1 MAEKEQT
8 LEKLFTQLEDV
19 IREMEQGEV
28 SLEEAF
34 ELYHKGVDTLK
45 MCNEKIDKVKKKIL
59 VLDNEG
65 ETHEFEQ

>member
-34 ELYHKGVDTLK
+34 ELYHNLFFLFHHQDH
-45 MCNEKIDKVKKKIL
+45 MIQN
-59 VLDNEG
+59 
-65 ETHEFEQ
+65 

>member
-8 LEKLFTQLEDV
+8 LEKLFTQLE
-19 IREMEQGEV
+19 MEQGEV

-34 ELYHKGVDTLK
+34 ALYHKGVDTLK
-45 MCNEKIDKVKKKIL
+45 MCNEKIDKVEKKIL

>member
-34 ELYHKGVDTLK
+34 ALYHNCLLYTSGIMK
-45 MCNEKIDKVKKKIL
+45 N
-59 VLDNEG
+59 
-65 ETHEFEQ
+65 F

>member
-34 ELYHKGVDTLK
+34 ALYHKGVDTL
-45 MCNEKIDKVKKKIL
+45 KIL

>member
-34 ELYHKGVDTLK
+34 ALYHKGVDTLK
-45 MCNEKIDKVKKKIL
+45 MCNEKIDKVEKQMLIL
-59 VLDNEG
+59 DEG
-65 ETHEFEQ
+65 GESHEF

>member
-28 SLEEAF
+28 LSLIHIYMKQE
-34 ELYHKGVDTLK
+34 YQK
-45 MCNEKIDKVKKKIL
+45 MHRQRQKNGYSSFPLMRCR
-59 VLDNEG
+59 
-65 ETHEFEQ
+65 TT

>member
-34 ELYHKGVDTLK
+34 ALYHKGVDTLK
-45 MCNEKIDKVKKKIL
+45 MCNEKIDKVEKKMIEL
-59 VLDNEG
+59 QTEEEDDEL
-65 ETHEFEQ
+65 

>member
-28 SLEEAF
+28 L
-34 ELYHKGVDTLK
+34 VRK
-45 MCNEKIDKVKKKIL
+45 MLCTVS
-59 VLDNEG
+59 
-65 ETHEFEQ
+65 

>member
-8 LEKLFTQLEDV
+8 LEKLFTQLED
-19 IREMEQGEV
+19 EMEQGEV

-34 ELYHKGVDTLK
+34 ALYHKGVDTLK
-45 MCNEKIDKVKKKIL
+45 MCNEKIDKVEKKIL

>member
-1 MAEKEQT
+1 MVEKEQT

-34 ELYHKGVDTLK
+34 ALYLK
-45 MCNEKIDKVKKKIL
+45 AWIHLRCVMKR
-59 VLDNEG
+59 
-65 ETHEFEQ
+65 

>member
-28 SLEEAF
+28 SLEEAV
-34 ELYHKGVDTLK
+34 ELYNKGVDTLK
-45 MCNEKIDKVKKKIL
+45 MCNEKIDKVEKKIL

>member
-1 MAEKEQT
+1 MTEKEQT

-34 ELYHKGVDTLK
+34 SLYHKGVDTLK
-45 MCNEKIDKVKKKIL
+45 RCNEKIDKVEKKIL

>member
-1 MAEKEQT
+1 MTEKEQT

-34 ELYHKGVDTLK
+34 ALYHKGVDTLK
-45 MCNEKIDKVKKKIL
+45 MCNEKIDKV
-59 VLDNEG
+59 
-65 ETHEFEQ
+65 

>member
-8 LEKLFTQLEDV
+8 LEKLFIQLEDV

-34 ELYHKGVDTLK
+34 ALYHKGVDTLK
-45 MCNEKIDKVKKKIL
+45 MCNEKIDKVEKKIL

>member
-1 MAEKEQT
+1 MVEKEQT

-34 ELYHKGVDTLK
+34 ELYHKGVDKLK
-45 MCNEKIDKVKKKIL
+45 MCNEKIDKVEKKIL